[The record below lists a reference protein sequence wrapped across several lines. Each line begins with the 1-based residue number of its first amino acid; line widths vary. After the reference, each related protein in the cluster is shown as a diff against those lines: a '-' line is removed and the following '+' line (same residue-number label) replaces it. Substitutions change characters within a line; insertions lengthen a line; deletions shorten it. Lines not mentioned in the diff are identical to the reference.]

1 MDFNSVYLNLTMAE
15 TMAVAHQPQ
24 DLIKYCKFGGI
35 AMYPPYCTELL
46 QGTVKLYSPKIG
58 VCYGFNFR
66 NTSRID
72 PFGLFNGTAYSMYS
86 GREFGLQLV
95 LDIEG
100 QYCYLILSVG
110 KSLML

>member
-1 MDFNSVYLNLTMAE
+1 MEE
-15 TMAVAHQPQ
+15 TIAIAHQPE
-24 DLIKYCKFGGI
+24 DLIKHCGFAGVP
-35 AMYPPYCTELL
+35 MYPPYCKELI
-46 QGTVKLYSPKIG
+46 QGNVKLFSPQIG

-72 PFGLFNGTAYSMYS
+72 TFDLFNGTAYSMYS

-100 QYCYLILSVG
+100 QYLYVIL
-110 KSLML
+110 LAEHL